1 MISVRNPK
9 RDLCF
14 EGRSTPIG
22 DRDKACFRG
31 QRSPQGGGLGRWRH
45 ARAIGLL
52 MLAFAISGCESKPTV
67 VTDPADESVV
77 SASQE
82 ERIAVLPSPPTVSSP
97 PPPSG
102 KIPLPGFSPLD
113 IEGNLHVTGSD
124 TIAPIVNL
132 LYQRFIEE
140 GYAGLMKIDAIGTG
154 SGFQLYCEEQQADIV
169 LASRQV
175 KAAETEA
182 CQGNNRKLAEFEI
195 GKDAVVV
202 AINAKNNWLKNATLS
217 ELKTLFAAEKWS
229 DVNPKWPQEPIIR
242 FVPDLDSGTLDIFAE
257 RIGISDRKDIV
268 KALNTTSSASA
279 DDLAQGV
286 IANPHAISFFSYAY
300 YKEYAKDLQL
310 ISVDGISPTSD
321 SVARGQYV
329 FSRSLYIYADTQTLR
344 QKKQLEAF
352 VSFLLTHVNWA
363 LGNTGYFPADP
374 ATLDRNKT
382 QFYEIL
388 GYELPADL

>member
-1 MISVRNPK
+1 MTIEDRMKVYGVHRRGRRSQQGFGFCGWRQASV
-9 RDLCF
+9 
-14 EGRSTPIG
+14 IG
-22 DRDKACFRG
+22 VFLLAVTI
-31 QRSPQGGGLGRWRH
+31 GGCG
-45 ARAIGLL
+45 
-52 MLAFAISGCESKPTV
+52 SNSTV
-67 VTDPADESVV
+67 VLDDTDESAV
-77 SASQE
+77 SPPQD
-82 ERIAVLPSPPTVSSP
+82 ERIITLPSPPAASSP

-124 TIAPIVNL
+124 TIAPIIDL

-154 SGFQLYCEEQQADIV
+154 SGFQLYCQDKQAYIV

-182 CQGNNRKLAEFEI
+182 CQGNDRKLAEFEI

-202 AINAKNNWLKNATLS
+202 AINAKNDWLKNATLS

-242 FVPDLDSGTLDIFAE
+242 FVPDLDSGTLDIFTE

-268 KALNTTSSASA
+268 QALNTTSSSSA

-286 IANPHAISFFSYAY
+286 IANPYAISFFSYAY

-310 ISVDGISPTSD
+310 IAIEGASPTPD
-321 SVARGQYV
+321 SVAQGQYV
-329 FSRSLYIYADTQTLR
+329 FSRPLYIYVDTQTLR
-344 QKKQLEAF
+344 QEKQVEAF
-352 VSFLLTHVNWA
+352 VSFLLSHVNWA
-363 LGNTGYFPADP
+363 LGDTGYFPADP
-374 ATLDRNKT
+374 TTLDRNKT

-388 GYELPADL
+388 GYELPSDL